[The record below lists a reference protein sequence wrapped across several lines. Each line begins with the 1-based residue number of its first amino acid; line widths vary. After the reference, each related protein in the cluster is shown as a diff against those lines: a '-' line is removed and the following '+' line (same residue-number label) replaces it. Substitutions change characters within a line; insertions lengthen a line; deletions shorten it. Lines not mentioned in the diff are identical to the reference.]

1 MELSFD
7 VRRAAPPGTGAKPA
21 RFVGHQVSAKFG
33 RSWGKY
39 NPVHLPICDVD
50 DVEAELSKPN
60 FGCKHLLCASKA
72 DIAKLNERRRS
83 DARVP
88 CAVCA
93 RMPPRPAR

>member
-7 VRRAAPPGTGAKPA
+7 VGGAAPPGTGAKPA

-50 DVEAELSKPN
+50 DVEAELAKPN
-60 FGCKHLLCASKA
+60 FGCKRLLCASKA
-72 DIAKLNERRRS
+72 DIAKLNERRRC
-83 DARVP
+83 DARVL
-88 CAVCA
+88 CAACA
-93 RMPPRPAR
+93 RMPPRSAR